1 MPTMANITVKKNDGT
16 TDIAYTA
23 LAGSSGESV
32 PAFWRN
38 ETSPNPPAFRPSL
51 KFVAKPVKNGSSV
64 KTMETLYVTPIVK
77 TDEGV
82 TTQVGVHT
90 TRVITSINFSDAQ
103 AAIDEHVSQ
112 GMNLHAATLIKAAQK
127 EGFAP
132 RG

>member
-38 ETSPNPPAFRPSL
+38 ETSTNPPAFRPSL
-51 KFVAKPVKNGSSV
+51 KLVSKPPKNGSSV
-64 KTMETLYVTPIVK
+64 KTMETLYVTPIVH
-77 TDEGV
+77 TDAGV

-90 TRVITSINFSDAQ
+90 TRVISTINFSDSQAQ
-103 AAIDEHVSQ
+103 IDEHVTQ
-112 GMNLHAATLIKAAQK
+112 GMNLHSAALVKSAFK

>member
-23 LAGSSGESV
+23 LAGSSGETV

-38 ETSPNPPAFRPSL
+38 ETSANPPAFRPSL
-51 KFVAKPVKNGSSV
+51 KFVSKPTKNGSSV
-64 KTMETLYVTPIVK
+64 KTMETLYVTPVVK
-77 TDEGV
+77 TDAGV

-90 TRVITSINFSDAQ
+90 MRVITSVNFSDAQ
-103 AAIDEHVSQ
+103 SVIDEHISQ
-112 GMNLHAATLIKAAQK
+112 GVNLHAAALIKNAFK